1 MKGIPYLML
10 AVQFSRPVVGQEG
23 THKNVE
29 ISCAET
35 ICTFSLVF
43 LLHFDGLTNG
53 LTEGLAE

>member
-53 LTEGLAE
+53 LTD